1 MKNNFNQ
8 VIKLLSFMAMF
19 YFCCAVYL
27 VERSASGNDSFQKAL
42 FSPAEAAEDVKQDS
56 TSLAI
61 ERDLGHDDAVA
72 VSLPDDKHASLS
84 EKNPSSIKRHT
95 TSYFERQ
102 SDGALSLRVQQGLDP
117 RLSGNIENIK
127 ITSKGGTVHL
137 EGSVKNEQDKTMI
150 TDQIRHMAGVNSV
163 DNQLVIQ

>member
-42 FSPAEAAEDVKQDS
+42 FSP
-56 TSLAI
+56 SLAI
-61 ERDLGHDDAVA
+61 ERDLGHDDTVA
-72 VSLPDDKHASLS
+72 VSLPDDKHAQLS
-84 EKNPSSIKRHT
+84 EKNPSSSKRNT

-102 SDGALSLRVQQGLDP
+102 SDGALSLRVQQGLDS
-117 RLSGNIENIK
+117 RLTGNIENIK